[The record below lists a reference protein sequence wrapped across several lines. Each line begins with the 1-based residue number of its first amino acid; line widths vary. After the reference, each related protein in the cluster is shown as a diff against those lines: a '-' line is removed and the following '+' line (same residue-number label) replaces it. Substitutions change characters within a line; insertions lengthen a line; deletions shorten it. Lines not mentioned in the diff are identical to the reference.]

1 MSYYSNYQNAISTAL
16 NGLEATD
23 AEGRS
28 ISSEEA
34 MEQWVDL
41 SRKTLQ
47 DGGKHYFAGN
57 GASAMMASHMSVD
70 CTKNA
75 GLPSN
80 AFNDAAYLTAI
91 GNDLGY
97 ENTFSFPLEQYGRG
111 EDLLITISSSG
122 NSPNILKALEMAGKL
137 GMASVT
143 LSGMKPDNR
152 SRSAGDLN
160 FYIPA
165 RTYGIVECT
174 HQVVLHCW
182 LDKFMNIFEWEAA
195 END

>member
-1 MSYYSNYQNAISTAL
+1 MSYYSNYQNAIATAL
-16 NGLEATD
+16 ARLEVTDVDGQSLD
-23 AEGRS
+23 AEEG
-28 ISSEEA
+28 
-34 MEQWVDL
+34 MERWV
-41 SRKTLQ
+41 SFSQETLDQ
-47 DGGKHYFAGN
+47 GGKHYFAGN

-75 GLPSN
+75 GLPAN

-97 ENTFSFPLEQYGRG
+97 ENTFSFPLEQYGKS

-122 NSPNILKALEMAGKL
+122 NSPNILKALEMAKKL
-137 GMASVT
+137 GMRAVT
-143 LSGMKPDNR
+143 LSGMKQDNG
-152 SRSAGDLN
+152 SRAGGALN

-165 RTYGIVECT
+165 KTYGIVECT

-182 LDKFMNIFEWEAA
+182 LDKFMKIFEWEAVG
-195 END
+195 NG